1 MAHFAKLNDKNEVIE
16 IHCVNNE
23 VLDQTDEENSGIAF
37 LIEWSGGYTNWK
49 QTSYN
54 GTFRYN
60 FAGIG
65 YTYDPI
71 DDAFIPPMPEC
82 NHEELELN
90 ELKRWICTNSEHEL
104 NVG

>member
-1 MAHFAKLNDKNEVIE
+1 MAHCAEIVDGVVVRVIVVSNEHEPNVE
-16 IHCVNNE
+16 
-23 VLDQTDEENSGIAF
+23 QWTT
-37 LIEWSGGYTNWK
+37 EWANGGVWK

-82 NHEELELN
+82 GHDELELN
-90 ELKRWICTNSEHEL
+90 EFKRWECSNVEHETQ
-104 NVG
+104 VI